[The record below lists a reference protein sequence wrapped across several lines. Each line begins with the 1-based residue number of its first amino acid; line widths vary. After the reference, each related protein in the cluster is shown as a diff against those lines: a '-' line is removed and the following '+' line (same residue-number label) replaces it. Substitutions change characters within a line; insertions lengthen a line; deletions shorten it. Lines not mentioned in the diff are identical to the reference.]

1 MIAEIVIGQ
10 PLVSPESLG
19 FTDYTVTNER
29 WLPRI
34 IVSLGF
40 FKSTSQVLKN
50 RPDLNVTLD
59 TVDFLEYKV
68 GKGRLWIIVGVDKE
82 IT

>member
-1 MIAEIVIGQ
+1 MIAEVVIGT

-19 FTDYTVTNER
+19 FTQYITTDER

-34 IVSLGF
+34 LVDLGF
-40 FKSTSQVLKN
+40 FRSTSQVLKN
-50 RPDLNVTLD
+50 RSDLNVTLD

-68 GKGRLWIIVGVDKE
+68 GKGKLWIIVG
-82 IT
+82 T

>member
-1 MIAEIVIGQ
+1 MIAEVVIDK

-19 FTDYTVTNER
+19 FDNYTLTSER

-34 IVSLGF
+34 LVNIGF

-50 RPDLNVTLD
+50 RKDLNVTFD
-59 TVDFLEYKV
+59 KPDFLEFSI
-68 GKGRLWIIVGVDKE
+68 GKNKLWIMVGE
-82 IT
+82 NNH

>member
-1 MIAEIVIGQ
+1 MVAEVVIGK

-19 FTDYTVTNER
+19 FTDYIHTDER

-34 IVSLGF
+34 LVSLGF

-50 RPDLNVTLD
+50 RRDLNVTLD
-59 TVDFLEYKV
+59 AVDFLEYKI
-68 GKGRLWIIVGVDKE
+68 GKGRLWIIVGE
-82 IT
+82 A

>member
-1 MIAEIVIGQ
+1 MIAEVVIGQ

-19 FTDYTVTNER
+19 FTDYVYTDER

-34 IVSLGF
+34 LVSLGF

-50 RPDLNVTLD
+50 RKDLNVTLD
-59 TVDFLEYKV
+59 TMDFLEYKI
-68 GKGRLWIIVGVDKE
+68 GKGRLWIIVGE
-82 IT
+82 A